1 MRELIKKIICVVM
14 ATFIVHAHSVS
25 TEKKPVM
32 SPKEEIEQL
41 LNKTSHKKTKPGAK
55 EIFVYNPNANKSKK
69 IADIG
74 NLPDEP
80 SQAQLLEGDT
90 EDVAIRP
97 NFEDAELGNFINF
110 VAQLTKINVIPT
122 KDTQGAKVSLNMRTD
137 LNKEQV
143 WEVFL
148 TVIEMAGFTINKSG
162 NVFKVLRQDAK
173 KTEPL
178 PAYINVPAKSLPNS
192 DQSIRFV
199 TFLKNIQASDVE
211 GLLKGMIGPGGDV
224 LRQDI
229 VNGFVITDKCHN
241 IKAAMTI
248 INELDDTGL
257 REEVAVIP
265 LKKNDAADV
274 KKLLEEMT
282 KNAGDKSNNA
292 IVARLLGKT
301 NESSEYFSATT
312 KIIAED
318 RSNAIIL
325 LGNQKSIAKIKDF
338 IATYIEREEPQ
349 VDSPIHRYQ
358 LEYSDAQSIKTI
370 LDDVVNSQT
379 DSGVEKYGGV
389 RMGGKYFKKMRFEVD
404 KDSNSLLVS
413 CLDKKDWK
421 MLKETI
427 RSLDKPQPQVILE
440 TLIVDIDLQDNKELG
455 GQMRQPRTDQPFS
468 NIGWQAASMAP
479 VVLAGNSG
487 SRTLAGDLGSILQS
501 LTQGSA
507 AFTLSKVSGGV
518 WALFN
523 IINENLN
530 TSLVD
535 NSFVTIANRV
545 TASFSVG
552 EARRLVSQVYSGYQG
567 NSNSYETKPVNTT
580 YTYTPQI
587 NADGLINLNIDIS
600 INEFVAGQTGGDT
613 TNKSLKST
621 LACSDGQVL
630 VLGGYAKTKVTEA
643 FTNGFPI
650 LSEIPILGWLLK
662 YKTRKISKTYTFFF
676 ICPTIVHPRE
686 TSGSSL
692 YTKMKL
698 HKARKDVADSVLTTA
713 TSDPIHNVF
722 FNQAKENYF
731 HKVDD
736 FATARFQPSTVD
748 LKHDEFY
755 QPGITDKNKFDFK
768 DEYEGNQIVRKML
781 EADTPSH
788 KTKIVKEKSKENPKP
803 YNTPAEKPES
813 IITKITETMAKHP
826 IPEQKINPT
835 VDMSAMFPTFST
847 EKRSKLKE
855 LLSAP
860 PLKNSIDITTDQPK
874 GFEEQRSALKKLIE
888 PQINNAHQENESRSS
903 SLISQLP
910 GRSDE
915 IRKLVSDQ
923 QEKREKLK
931 QTLTF
936 GDRLSQ
942 PQEAPLTTHRKNLKS
957 LLASYDSQR
966 KPIIQAQIAPQHLT
980 EQKGY

>member
-1 MRELIKKIICVVM
+1 MRKLIKKIIFVIFAAVVVNTQHV
-14 ATFIVHAHSVS
+14 A
-25 TEKKPVM
+25 TEKKSLL
-32 SPKEEIEQL
+32 SPKEEMEQL

-55 EIFVYNPNANKSKK
+55 EIFVYNPNANKSKN
-69 IADIG
+69 IAEIG

-90 EDVAIRP
+90 ENVAIRP

-137 LNKEQV
+137 LNKKEV

-199 TFLKNIQASDVE
+199 TFLKNIQANDVE

-265 LKKNDAADV
+265 LKKNDASDV

-282 KNAGDKSNNA
+282 KNASDKSNNA

-301 NESSEYFSATT
+301 QENSEYFSATT
-312 KIIAED
+312 KIIAEE

-404 KDSNSLLVS
+404 KDSNSLLIS
-413 CLDKKDWK
+413 CIDKKDWK

-427 RSLDKPQPQVILE
+427 RSLDRPQPQVILE

-479 VVLAGNSG
+479 VVLAGSSG

-552 EARRLVSQVYSGYQG
+552 EARRLVSQVYSGYNG

-587 NADGLINLNIDIS
+587 NPDGLINLNIDIS
-600 INEFVAGQTGGDT
+600 VNEFVAGQSGGDT

-621 LACSDGQVL
+621 LSCSDGQVL

-643 FTNGFPI
+643 LTSGFPL

-662 YKTRKISKTYTFFF
+662 YKTRKVSKTYTFFF

-686 TSGSSL
+686 TAGSNV

-698 HKARKDVADSVLTTA
+698 HRARKDVADSILTSA
-713 TSDPIHNVF
+713 ISDPIHNVF
-722 FNQAKENYF
+722 FNQSKESYF
-731 HKVDD
+731 HKVED

-755 QPGITDKNKFDFK
+755 QPGLTDKNRFDFK
-768 DEYEGNQIVRKML
+768 DEYEGNNVIGKIL
-781 EADTPSH
+781 EAENQSTKKAVIKSTPIEKI
-788 KTKIVKEKSKENPKP
+788 KTQKSL
-803 YNTPAEKPES
+803 NTEPES
-813 IITKITETMAKHP
+813 IIEKITETMANHP
-826 IPEQKINPT
+826 TPEQKNTSFVDINT
-835 VDMSAMFPTFST
+835 MFPTFST

-860 PLKNSIDITTDQPK
+860 SIKNSIDTTADK
-874 GFEEQRSALKKLIE
+874 SSDFEAQRSALKKLIE
-888 PQINNAHQENESRSS
+888 PETINPSLRKEFNSS
-903 SLISQLP
+903 SVISQLP
-910 GRSDE
+910 QRSEE
-915 IRKLVSDQ
+915 IKKIISNQ

-936 GDRLSQ
+936 GDKLSQ
-942 PQEAPLTTHRKNLKS
+942 PEDAQLTTHRKNLKS
-957 LLASYDSQR
+957 LLASYDTKN
-966 KPIIQAQIAPQHLT
+966 KPIISPQATSQYLN
-980 EQKGY
+980 EQKDY